1 MGLTFTPASLNWR
14 ARWRAGATGVTCATL
29 LLLGAC
35 TAARPPAQ
43 VDAHTPARWHT
54 GHLPP
59 SSAGGQADGPA
70 RDAAARESAARLRRW
85 WQQLNDPLLL
95 QLMARAQAASPSL
108 ASAQARVAEARAA
121 WVAAGAAR
129 APQLGATASAVRSNN
144 SLGAGTGGASASPAT
159 VLQATLQPQW
169 EIDLFGGLGAAQ
181 DAAALRLAGAQ
192 GQQASAQVA
201 LMAEVANAY
210 FNERACRQQWAVAR
224 ADAGS
229 RAETAR
235 LMGLSQQAGFTA
247 PADAALARAA
257 AADAASRTR
266 DAQTQCVLARQAL
279 VALTASDAGELAQ
292 QLDGRVQPPTQTESP
307 TQTPT
312 SAFAAAAPAHQ
323 SADVPAGDPHPAEGA
338 DWPPL
343 RAVPS
348 VPAQLL
354 LQRPDV
360 WAAEQAVAAASAG
373 VGEAHAQRYPRLS
386 LQGSVGRMQVRTQG
400 MSPALGT
407 WSLGPLALT
416 VPLID
421 GGARRA
427 NVQASQARYDEAV
440 VKLRASVRQAVQEVE
455 GALTQWA
462 SHHAR
467 AEATDLAVQQ
477 YQRYWQATQA
487 RHQHGMASLF
497 ELEDARRSLLA
508 AQLAQVAQ
516 RRDQTLAWVS
526 LYRALGGGW
535 LSPQAGV
542 NEVDVDASQAGVGA
556 SERASEGASEGLGQA
571 GVSAHRPA
579 SEAAADAN
587 ANLSTN
593 ANVNVSGVQGS

>member
-29 LLLGAC
+29 LLLLGAC

-43 VDAHTPARWHT
+43 VDAHAPARWHT
-54 GHLPP
+54 EHLPP
-59 SSAGGQADGPA
+59 SSAGAQADGPT
-70 RDAAARESAARLRRW
+70 RDAVARESAAQLRRW
-85 WQQLNDPLLL
+85 WLQLNDPLLL

-144 SLGAGTGGASASPAT
+144 SLGAGTGGVSASPAT

-292 QLDGRVQPPTQTESP
+292 QLDGRVQPPTQPQPPS
-307 TQTPT
+307 
-312 SAFAAAAPAHQ
+312 SASAAAAPAHQ
-323 SADVPAGDPHPAEGA
+323 SAEVPHPAGAHPAEGA

-421 GGARRA
+421 GGARHA

-462 SHHAR
+462 SHHER

-542 NEVDVDASQAGVGA
+542 NEVDASQAGVG
-556 SERASEGASEGLGQA
+556 ASEGASEGLGQA
-571 GVSAHRPA
+571 GASAHRPA

-587 ANLSTN
+587 ANL
-593 ANVNVSGVQGS
+593 NVNVKAGGAQGS